1 MLQGEKAFCLW
12 IRLEI
17 YKLNNMLN
25 QEQIQQIYQWWH
37 VFKNDGDLVEVRCI
51 GDKVTF
57 SGYYKNVENLI
68 RDVGQHDDC
77 NVYYTINPINE
88 SCHGR
93 PQCEQMIRNPKNTTT
108 DAEIIGRS
116 WVFIDFDCEK
126 VTNVNS
132 TKEEKE
138 FAHRKAL
145 EVYRYLKK
153 EGFNEPVIVDSS
165 NGYHAFYPCRLAA
178 TEENDLL
185 VSRFLKALA
194 MMFSDEHVSIDVK
207 TANRAR
213 VVKLAGTFSR
223 KGSALSTDRPQRMCK
238 ILKVPSEIIAI
249 TKEYFQKVADI
260 YPEEEVKPTRENH
273 YSTEKFDLVAFLQKH
288 GIGYK
293 AQSVAG
299 GTKYILDHC
308 VFDDAHKGKDAV
320 IFQRDNGAIAYHCFH
335 SHCEHYK
342 WADVRKKY
350 EPDAYDKKEYREFQH
365 KQQYF
370 SKYVEPEPI
379 KAENPT
385 DGKKW
390 LTFDDIQTVR
400 DEDLIAVPTGIYM
413 IDKLI
418 KGFILGEVTMLSG
431 INASGKTSFLNT
443 LALNAIQKGFNV
455 ALWSGELQSFRLKS
469 WIAQAAAGKMN
480 VTKVAGSEYA
490 YETNE
495 SVLPKIGKWLSGKL
509 FIYNNNY
516 GNLSDQLISDITEC
530 IEQNKTRFIILDNL
544 MAISLDSKAGDKNEK
559 QKQIIMELSELAKA
573 KNVHILLVAHPRK
586 EANMTLLR
594 KESISGTS
602 DLTNVVQNVMLIH
615 RVGLDF
621 EKRATEFWGKEVV
634 NDILLQD
641 YGNVIEIAKNRSYG
655 VVDRR
660 VGLYY
665 EPETRRFKNSK
676 AEQVHY
682 DWEEA
687 LETYTAITP
696 NQSFDTPQSGT
707 ETPKVQE
714 VVVPTS
720 VNEFWGSESD
730 DMYDNL
736 PFA

>member
-1 MLQGEKAFCLW
+1 MIDKEQ
-12 IRLEI
+12 I
-17 YKLNNMLN
+17 YK
-25 QEQIQQIYQWWH
+25 WWEI
-37 VFKNDGDLVEVRCI
+37 FQDNGGKLCEIRCLDGQR
-51 GDKVTF
+51 TY
-57 SGYYKNVENLI
+57 SGYYRNIDNII
-68 RDVGQHDDC
+68 RDIESISERSNMQIYFVLNTIKADC
-77 NVYYTINPINE
+77 YDRQQQERLVE
-88 SCHGR
+88 K
-93 PQCEQMIRNPKNTTT
+93 PKNTTT
-108 DAEIIGRS
+108 DNDIEGRN
-116 WVFIDFDCEK
+116 FILLDFDPERPSG
-126 VTNVNS
+126 VGS
-132 TKEEKE
+132 
-138 FAHRKAL
+138 
-145 EVYRYLKK
+145 
-153 EGFNEPVIVDSS
+153 
-165 NGYHAFYPCRLAA
+165 
-178 TEENDLL
+178 TEEQFKESHTVARKVYDFLIEQGLSSIIVCKSGNGSHLEIPIKLANTPENTKL
-185 VSRFLKALA
+185 VERFLKAIAMLFDTEKVHCDTKVGNASRICKLYGTYAKKGANTSEHPWRLA
-194 MMFSDEHVSIDVK
+194 KFWKIPDEIVPN
-207 TANRAR
+207 NREYIEKIADLYKDER
-213 VVKLAGTFSR
+213 PIPSR
-223 KGSALSTDRPQRMCK
+223 DNNYGQS
-238 ILKVPSEIIAI
+238 
-249 TKEYFQKVADI
+249 
-260 YPEEEVKPTRENH
+260 
-273 YSTEKFDLVAFLQKH
+273 KFDLIDFFSRH
-288 GIGYK
+288 GIEYRTTK
-293 AQSVAG
+293 TPL
-299 GTKYILDHC
+299 GTRYILKECPFGGSAHSDPDSM
-308 VFDDAHKGKDAV
+308 VFQYDS
-320 IFQRDNGAIAYHCFH
+320 GAIEFFCYHNSCQQYHWRDF
-335 SHCEHYK
+335 
-342 WADVRKKY
+342 RLKY